1 MRAIFPREISLCFFV
16 RCYWIRKDAWSLDQF
31 RSVHGDKPRIGYES
45 FLAPVKSNSLKQP
58 SIKKILLSK
67 RKNWARKK
75 LKRTPKLVFLFCPSK
90 ITLSKN
96 CTFKRNF
103 NIPFH
108 FRFSSKFNRFI
119 PSFVTPEIVSI
130 VVTGKNRKKS
140 PRLCLGD
147 RFMFRG
153 QRNLLLFAFEF
164 ENKDLFAQAFLWK
177 NIGVILCLSLW
188 LLQYFKCVTWEFTPR

>member
-1 MRAIFPREISLCFFV
+1 MRGLWTNFV
-16 RCYWIRKDAWSLDQF
+16 PFMETNRALGMNRFWHLLNRTAWN
-31 RSVHGDKPRIGYES
+31 
-45 FLAPVKSNSLKQP
+45 NSA
-58 SIKKILLSK
+58 SK
-67 RKNWARKK
+67 RYSFQKGKTEQGKK

-90 ITLSKN
+90 ITLLKN
-96 CTFKRNF
+96 CTFERNF

-188 LLQYFKCVTWEFTPR
+188 LLQYFKWVTWEFTPR